1 MSTRPTTDP
10 NDEAN
15 RKNRAERQATAI
27 CVSVM
32 HALGR
37 PVDFFRVSVVPLWEN
52 RYRVNVQTGS
62 DVPSLRIAHSFFVT
76 ADENGNVL
84 ESIPP
89 IMRLY

>member
-10 NDEAN
+10 NDES
-15 RKNRAERQATAI
+15 NRAERQATAI

-32 HALGR
+32 TALGR
-37 PVDFFRVSVVPLWEN
+37 PVDFFRVSVVPLWKN

-62 DVPSLRIAHSFFVT
+62 DVPSLCIAHSFFVT

-89 IMRLY
+89 ITRLY